1 MKCKNLLKIFLTLVI
16 VLCLIVFTA
25 CAGQSEGTIEGDSE
39 TATESESKEGSETE
53 QEPEIIDEPEEEITY
68 KTVFEEIRDAYEH
81 LMNGDTSD
89 GTGVGYLRYP
99 EVQWTVDNYDE
110 VGGVVYSLYDIN
122 SDGTPEMVMGYP
134 EFYPVDTDTNYT
146 VFEIYAFDGKEAV
159 PLRRTFETDFD
170 YINIYDDGTIGTH
183 IGNGGD
189 PNEEVYVIQENSAE
203 LEHTGTRDILDNQA
217 KSAEIHFNMIIEKIE

>member
-39 TATESESKEGSETE
+39 TATESESEEGSEIE
-53 QEPEIIDEPEEEITY
+53 QEPEIINEPEEEITY
-68 KTVFEEIRDAYEH
+68 KTVFEETRDAYEH

-99 EVQWTVDNYDE
+99 EVQWTVDNFDE

-170 YINIYDDGTIGTH
+170 YINIYDDGTICTH
-183 IGNGGD
+183 VGNGGD

>member
-203 LEHTGTRDILDNQA
+203 LEHTGTWDILDNQA